1 MTLYHDVAGK
11 QTETVIPL
19 CPEGDSFGGLFYK
32 KIRSF
37 LDAIKN
43 GTEPPVPS
51 SQILYNQAIIDGIVK
66 SAQQGRE
73 ITIQIPKID

>member
-1 MTLYHDVAGK
+1 MTLYREIAGK

-19 CPEGDSFGGLFYK
+19 CPEGDSFGGLFYA

-37 LDAIKN
+37 LDAVKS
-43 GTEPPVPS
+43 GGKPPVPS

-66 SAQQGRE
+66 SAELGRE
-73 ITIQIPKID
+73 IEIKIPEI